1 MQPWGI
7 SFQVPKGWGHL
18 GPGPGPGTWAS
29 FPGSNDLRWV
39 PESCSDKGCSWTN
52 RHFNSQ
58 VLRMPQLP
66 WATQCPDLWLPQW
79 IGPSPPRPGG
89 NTTSSPGIGWI
100 RDSSLQVSLKSYSG
114 RQGAGLT
121 SGGFLGKHRMASPV
135 SLPTEEDICP
145 ASCCFTS
152 GHSEGQ
158 KTWWFTQGKWPCRV
172 LAIPCSKGNL
182 AVSNLFFSSAAKM
195 GPESY
200 WLMKTRHLTLPE
212 FFWFFLSG
220 HPFHIFLP
228 PFICSQI
235 FAERQP
241 CQVRP
246 MRRND
251 ETRLGPHL
259 HHYWWWSWTNFSIFP
274 SFNCSVAKW
283 GQDSTSKCSRKD

>member
-89 NTTSSPGIGWI
+89 NTTSSPGLGWI

-158 KTWWFTQGKWPCRV
+158 KTWWFTQGRWPCRV

-212 FFWFFLSG
+212 IFWFVFKWSPIPYLSSSIHMLTNICRAPTMPGTTYEKKWWDKIGTPSSPLLMMILNKFLNLSE
-220 HPFHIFLP
+220 L
-228 PFICSQI
+228 
-235 FAERQP
+235 
-241 CQVRP
+241 
-246 MRRND
+246 
-251 ETRLGPHL
+251 
-259 HHYWWWSWTNFSIFP
+259 
-274 SFNCSVAKW
+274 
-283 GQDSTSKCSRKD
+283 